1 MAVCFKCSRVLSAN
15 GSCLYCGT
23 TSGSESVEDRGGGRR
38 RANWLRRILLLAL
51 FALLGHFFFITAPGR
66 GLVRQ
71 LLDATGLSKH
81 ISI

>member
-23 TSGSESVEDRGGGRR
+23 TMGAEAVQGRGGGR

-51 FALLGHFFFITAPGR
+51 AALLIHFFFITPAGR
-66 GLVRQ
+66 GIIRPV
-71 LLDATGLSKH
+71 LDATGLSKYLPT
-81 ISI
+81 